1 MKKFI
6 LFGSIM
12 LLTSTGFAAVRDTN
26 HFINA
31 VCAKVTYDAQGHSVS
46 SASGTK
52 CTVFASAGMPAGFTG
67 TVFPTMQNPSTSGTL
82 QFQNCD
88 SGGLVLRELAG
99 FEVRGGAGD
108 LVAAG
113 STEAISAWKPA
124 AAGLCC
130 SGKPCT
136 QRSRFNEDYLDLQE
150 SCNHKTRAK
159 LH

>member
-1 MKKFI
+1 
-6 LFGSIM
+6 
-12 LLTSTGFAAVRDTN
+12 
-26 HFINA
+26 
-31 VCAKVTYDAQGHSVS
+31 
-46 SASGTK
+46 
-52 CTVFASAGMPAGFTG
+52 
-67 TVFPTMQNPSTSGTL
+67 
-82 QFQNCD
+82 
-88 SGGLVLRELAG
+88 VLRELAG

-136 QRSRFNEDYLDLQE
+136 QRRSRSVASTGSDRVSTKIYLDLQE